1 LAIQK
6 NYLKLILII
15 ALTVG
20 GFGIV
25 LSAFLASFIFL
36 LYSLPNFSLAAFFG
50 YKYYTYDKNIPN
62 VKERRKYSNNRR
74 FKPKS
79 EK

>member
-1 LAIQK
+1 L
-6 NYLKLILII
+6 LLII

-36 LYSLPNFSLAAFFG
+36 LFSLPNFSLAAFFG
-50 YKYYTYDKNIPN
+50 YKYYTYNKNIGN
-62 VKERRKYSNNRR
+62 IKERRKDSSNRR
-74 FKPKS
+74 FKQKS
-79 EK
+79 KK

>member
-1 LAIQK
+1 LAIKK
-6 NYLKLILII
+6 NYLRLILII
-15 ALTVG
+15 ALIVG

-50 YKYYTYDKNIPN
+50 YKYYTYDKSIRN
-62 VKERRKYSNNRR
+62 VKERRKDSSNRR